1 MTKSDLALQFGAGL
15 RYVHFAISYKD
26 LQATNGS
33 GAKTLQLADQDN
45 PSRTFTI
52 TSNGV
57 TGGGKI
63 LGVSVHP
70 TVSFAGGALSA
81 MTVSLGVTGALTR
94 FTSAYDIFAAVS
106 DTNLQET
113 PLFKLGQFSSTALQ
127 ATFTPTGDNCSAAT
141 AGSVDIDICYLDLST
156 TGVLPA

>member
-15 RYVHFAISYKD
+15 RYVHFVISYKD
-26 LQATNGS
+26 LQATTGS
-33 GAKTLQLADQDN
+33 GAKSIQLADQDN
-45 PSRTFTI
+45 PSLTFNI

-63 LGVSVHP
+63 LGVAVRP
-70 TVSFAGGALSA
+70 TVSFAGGSLSA

-94 FTSAYDIFAAVS
+94 FTTAYDVFQAVG
-106 DTNLQET
+106 DTVLQET

-127 ATFTPTGDNCSAAT
+127 ATFTPTSDNCSAAT
-141 AGSVDIDICYLDLST
+141 AGSVSIDICYLDLST
-156 TGVLPA
+156 TGTLPN